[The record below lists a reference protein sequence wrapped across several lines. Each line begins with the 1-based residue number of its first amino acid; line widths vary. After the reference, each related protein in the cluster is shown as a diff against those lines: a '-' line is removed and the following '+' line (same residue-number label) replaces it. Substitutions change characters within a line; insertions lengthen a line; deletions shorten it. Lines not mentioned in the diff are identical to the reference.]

1 MLSVCGGRT
10 PLPAG
15 GLFEVHKHWTEDES
29 AGRRTCSEKQRA
41 VGQLAP
47 RDDAVAGPER
57 RAHHQ
62 RSVSSLSRL
71 SDPDDP
77 AADPRIPTSQNELGV
92 VQHIEGT

>member
-47 RDDAVAGPER
+47 RDDAVDGETPPSKCR
-57 RAHHQ
+57 TG
-62 RSVSSLSRL
+62 RSANIAVTYVNIR
-71 SDPDDP
+71 
-77 AADPRIPTSQNELGV
+77 
-92 VQHIEGT
+92 